1 MSAAGHV
8 DGRWTPIGARTM
20 ALARQYNL
28 RHAADSAT
36 KGPSVDDEVLKHRT
50 AARGRHIDW
59 CVLPRSPPIAVPCRS
74 CAVDLTSRHRFARRV
89 DDQFNYTCVEVEPDL
104 SADGGASRMTGATAR
119 DVPPVNWAKTM
130 VTEEPV
136 VPSYADPAA
145 STAWHTRACQQA
157 QRPEARGVGDGTS
170 AVYEAGCSNEPVE
183 GSEDPPTRRQ
193 LLSLV
198 SHLQD
203 QLTRARIKQ
212 EDLSD
217 SLHTSQVHREAAR
230 YVSSAAPAPLR
241 AAPTTAPNA
250 PPPRVFL
257 GGASRPLVS
266 SGPLAAPYRAMEGRS
281 LGESAHLTDR
291 LARVTNGLYRLAEEV
306 EAEAAAVPAG
316 TPSALPH
323 AAADA
328 RLARRAQA
336 DLWLHQA
343 LAAPYQPVGEH
354 TSRTISDKISTT
366 TALGEAVALGTAL
379 GGAARAEVARELD
392 QWVLA
397 PKPSA
402 ASPRSVLAETS
413 RRAPL
418 PSTVSPPRCGLVP
431 PHAGAAGAAT
441 ASTNRSAAPAA
452 DGYAS
457 PLPSGAARP
466 PLTPAA
472 ALAVLDG
479 YAAALS
485 PSRQAHKRLA
495 PPPPSTVIPD
505 ELPPDPRAAMAAV
518 AILEAG
524 LPPWGGRSSI
534 ETSAAAPRDA
544 VEILAVAPQESA
556 RYIAHQEALRLA
568 VDTGE
573 KKLRDAM
580 AARIEAEQLAAD
592 AARSSA
598 AASKAAE
605 DLRTQLIGARRQASD
620 AMETTKIAERRT
632 SSLEAEV
639 AALRAQLARKHADEQ
654 ALQTKLAEASAA
666 QAQQQSHYARREK
679 EMRAVQQRALAMV
692 KAMRGAT
699 QSLSAHSQAHALLE
713 RHFRE
718 IEGSLSAPPPE
729 EAPSRAPL
737 RGAKA

>member
-1 MSAAGHV
+1 
-8 DGRWTPIGARTM
+8 M

-59 CVLPRSPPIAVPCRS
+59 CVLPSCPPIAVQCRS

-104 SADGGASRMTGATAR
+104 SADGGTSRLSATAR

-145 STAWHTRACQQA
+145 STAWHARARQQA
-157 QRPEARGVGDGTS
+157 QRSEARGVGDGTS
-170 AVYEAGCSNEPVE
+170 AIYEAGGSNEPVD

-203 QLTRARIKQ
+203 QLTRARMKQ

-230 YVSSAAPAPLR
+230 SARYVSSAAPAPLR
-241 AAPTTAPNA
+241 AAPTTAQNA

-257 GGASRPLVS
+257 GGASRPLVSSTVS

-281 LGESAHLTDR
+281 LGESADLTDR
-291 LARVTNGLYRLAEEV
+291 LAHVTNGLYRLAEEV
-306 EAEAAAVPAG
+306 EAEAAAVPAT

-323 AAADA
+323 AAADD

-354 TSRTISDKISTT
+354 TSRTISDKISAT
-366 TALGEAVALGTAL
+366 TALGEAVAL

-402 ASPRSVLAETS
+402 ASPRSVLAEPF
-413 RRAPL
+413 RREPL
-418 PSTVSPPRCGLVP
+418 PSAVTPPRCGLVP
-431 PHAGAAGAAT
+431 PHAGVAGAAT
-441 ASTNRSAAPAA
+441 GGTHRSAAPAA

-457 PLPSGAARP
+457 PLPSGAPRP

-485 PSRQAHKRLA
+485 PSRHTQRRPA
-495 PPPPSTVIPD
+495 PPPPSSMIPD

-524 LPPWGGRSSI
+524 LPPWGGMSAM

-573 KKLRDAM
+573 KKLRNAM
-580 AARIEAEQLAAD
+580 AARLEAEQLAAD

-598 AASKAAE
+598 VSSRAAE
-605 DLRTQLIGARRQASD
+605 DLRTQLIGARRQASE
-620 AMETTKIAERRT
+620 AISAKGIAERRT

-654 ALQTKLAEASAA
+654 ALQTKLAEATAA
-666 QAQQQSHYARREK
+666 HAQQQSHYARREK

-692 KAMRGAT
+692 QAMRGAT

-718 IEGSLSAPPPE
+718 IEGSLSAPPPGE
-729 EAPSRAPL
+729 T
-737 RGAKA
+737 KA